1 MSNFLHDNPDLC
13 FYLDK
18 WIQWEE
24 MFDLVEINPDAE
36 DGFSDA
42 NEARE
47 FYREVLEQVGAF
59 SATEV
64 APYAAHL
71 DQCEPVLVNGEV
83 QAPEK
88 MNQIIDELTEMG
100 LNGLCLPRELGG
112 LNCPSLIYFIVAEL
126 MGRAD
131 VSVMTNYGFHAGI
144 AASLMLYSIE
154 EGSTEFDPET
164 GTMLSSRFGEQI
176 GRIIEGKAWG
186 SMDITEPDAGSDM
199 AALRT
204 KGFLEDGQ
212 WLVSGT
218 KLFISS
224 GHGQYHLVIAR
235 TEKTE
240 DDGDPMAGLA
250 GLSLFL
256 VEAYTED
263 DAGNRTRLATVE
275 RIEDK
280 LGHHASATVMVR
292 FDRTP
297 ALLIG
302 ERGQGFQLMLRLMN
316 NARVA
321 VGFEGLGI
329 CEASHR
335 LAKKYASERMSM
347 GKTIDQHEL
356 IADILDGMETDICA
370 IRALGMKAA
379 WHTEF
384 AARLQLKA
392 RYLVEEGTEEHAQ
405 TLRAASQER
414 RRARR
419 VTPLLKY
426 IASERAVEMAR
437 ECVQVHGGFGYTR
450 EFGAEKLLRDALVL
464 PIYEGTSQ
472 IQALMATK
480 DTLLAITRDPSRFMR
495 RLGDAWR
502 RSTLGFGGLEKRVA
516 GLQYRVLKAQKA
528 LVMRLARAKMATRK
542 DADLTLREAFASWD
556 PKQDFGPALLH
567 AENLTRMLA
576 DVAMAEAL
584 LEQVRVHPER
594 QGLLLRHVERAE
606 PRSHDFL
613 YRIQYTGDRLLRA
626 LRGLP
631 QLEEEEDDLSEQGA
645 A

>member
-1 MSNFLHDNPDLC
+1 
-13 FYLDK
+13 
-18 WIQWEE
+18 
-24 MFDLVEINPDAE
+24 
-36 DGFSDA
+36 
-42 NEARE
+42 
-47 FYREVLEQVGAF
+47 
-59 SATEV
+59 
-64 APYAAHL
+64 
-71 DQCEPVLVNGEV
+71 
-83 QAPEK
+83 
-88 MNQIIDELTEMG
+88 
-100 LNGLCLPRELGG
+100 
-112 LNCPSLIYFIVAEL
+112 
-126 MGRAD
+126 
-131 VSVMTNYGFHAGI
+131 MTHYGFHAGI
-144 AASLMLYSIE
+144 AATLMLYGVE
-154 EGSTEFDPET
+154 EGSTKFDLES
-164 GTMLSSRFGEQI
+164 GTMLSSRFDEEI
-176 GRIIEGKAWG
+176 SRIIEGKAWG

-199 AALRT
+199 GALRT
-204 KGFLEDGQ
+204 KACLEDGQ

-218 KLFISS
+218 KLFITS

-240 DDGDPMAGLA
+240 KTEDEDDPMAGLA

-263 DAGNRTRLATVE
+263 EAGNRTRLATVE
-275 RIEDK
+275 RVEEK
-280 LGHHASATVMVR
+280 LGHHASATVMVC

-297 ALLIG
+297 GKLIG

-321 VGFEGLGI
+321 VGFEALGM

-335 LAKKYASERMSM
+335 MAKGYAAERVSM

-356 IADILDGMETDICA
+356 IADILDGMETDIHA

-379 WHTEF
+379 WHTEM
-384 AARLQLKA
+384 AARLKLKA
-392 RYLVEEGTEEHAQ
+392 RYLLEEGSEAQ
-405 TLRAASQER
+405 AELLQVAAREN
-414 RRARR
+414 RRARK

-426 IASERAVEMAR
+426 YASERAVSMAR
-437 ECVQVHGGFGYTR
+437 ECLQVHGGFGYTR
-450 EFGAEKLLRDALVL
+450 EYGAEKLLRDSLVL

-480 DTLLAITRDPSRFMR
+480 DHLLAITRDPTRFMR

-556 PKQDFGPALLH
+556 PKQDFGAALLH

-594 QGLLLRHVERAE
+594 KGLLLRHVERAE
-606 PRSHDFL
+606 PRSHDLL
-613 YRIQYTGDRLLRA
+613 YRIQHTGDRLLRS

-631 QLEEEEDDLSEQGA
+631 QLEEDDALSELGA